1 MKVLGLDVGDKKIGV
16 AISDELGYTAQGL
29 TVIYRKSL
37 KEDLEEINK
46 IITLH
51 NVSEIVVGY
60 PRNMNGS
67 LGPRAK
73 VVEQFAKALHEFTGI
88 KPVFWDERLSTVEA
102 EKLLISGDLSRHKRK
117 KVIDKMAATLILSGY
132 LNYKSKT

>member
-16 AISDELGYTAQGL
+16 ALSDELGFMAHGL
-29 TVIYRKSL
+29 TVINRKNL
-37 KEDLEEINK
+37 KEDLRELKK
-46 IITLH
+46 IIDLH
-51 NVSEIVVGY
+51 NVTEVVIGY
-60 PRNMNGS
+60 PRNMNGTT
-67 LGPRAK
+67 GPRALM
-73 VVEQFAKALHEFTGI
+73 VERFAEAFYQFTGI

-102 EKLLISGDLSRHKRK
+102 EKLLISGDVSRQKRK